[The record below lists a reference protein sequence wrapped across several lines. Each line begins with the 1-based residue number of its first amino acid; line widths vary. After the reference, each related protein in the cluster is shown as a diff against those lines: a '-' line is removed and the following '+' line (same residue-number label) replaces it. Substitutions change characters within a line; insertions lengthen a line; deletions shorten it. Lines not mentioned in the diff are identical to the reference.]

1 MADADKRMADF
12 KNLVQEK
19 DRTIL
24 SLRGQ
29 LNESQERL
37 KELMVQLESYQQ
49 GSGDL

>member
-1 MADADKRMADF
+1 MADTDKRMADF
-12 KNLVQEK
+12 KIIVSEK
-19 DRTIL
+19 DRTII

-29 LNESQERL
+29 LNESQDRL